1 MCFHRLNAGE
11 DIVLEALRKVALFEG
26 LSEAELTALERVVVP
41 RAYPKNAVVVNEGD
55 RSDTLFLILS
65 GRVKIFVSDEDQNEL
80 VLNTQGPGEYF
91 GEMVLDDGPRSASAM
106 TLEPCRMGVL
116 TRERFRAFLAE
127 HPDVAIAVIENLIRR
142 CRALTEN
149 AKDLALLDVYGRLSK
164 LLLSLAEDEGGRL
177 VVNGNLTKQAIGDR
191 IGASRE
197 MVSRIFKDLTA
208 GGYLQMEGK
217 KIVIQRRP
225 PARW

>member
-1 MCFHRLNAGE
+1 M
-11 DIVLEALRKVALFEG
+11 VLEALRRVSLFEG
-26 LSEAELTALERVVVP
+26 LSDGDLAALEAVIVSRS
-41 RAYPKNAVVVNEGD
+41 YPKNTVVVSEGD
-55 RSDTLFLILS
+55 RSDTMFLILS
-65 GRVKIFVSDEDQNEL
+65 GRVKIFVSDDDYKEL
-80 VLNTQGPGEYF
+80 ALNTQGPGDYF
-91 GEMVLDDGPRSASAM
+91 GEMILDDGPRSASAM
-106 TLEPCRMGVL
+106 TLEPCRLGVL
-116 TRERFRAFLAE
+116 TRERFRGFLAQ
-127 HPDVAIAVIENLIRR
+127 HPDVAIAVIRNLILR

-164 LLLSLAEDEGGRL
+164 LLLSLARDEDGQL
-177 VVNGNLTKQAIGDR
+177 VVAENLTKQAIGER

-208 GGYLQMEGK
+208 GGYLRTEGK

>member
-1 MCFHRLNAGE
+1 M
-11 DIVLEALRKVALFEG
+11 VLDALRKVTLFEG
-26 LSEAELTALERVVVP
+26 LGEEDLAALEAVIVVRSYP
-41 RAYPKNAVVVNEGD
+41 RNAVVVSEGD

-65 GRVKIFVSDEDQNEL
+65 GRVKIFVSDDEHREL

-91 GEMVLDDGPRSASAM
+91 GEMILDDGPRSASAM

-116 TRERFRAFLAE
+116 TRERFRGVLARHLE
-127 HPDVAIAVIENLIRR
+127 VAVAVIRNLIRR

-164 LLLSLAEDEGGRL
+164 LLLSLAREEEGRL
-177 VVNGNLTKQAIGDR
+177 VVSENLTKQAIGER

-208 GGYLQMEGK
+208 GGYLRMEGRT
-217 KIVIQRRP
+217 IIIQRRP

>member
-1 MCFHRLNAGE
+1 M
-11 DIVLEALRKVALFEG
+11 LEALRRVSLFEG
-26 LSEAELTALERVVVP
+26 LNETELAALEGVMVP
-41 RAYPKNAVVVNEGD
+41 RSYPKNTILVSEGD
-55 RSDTLFLILS
+55 RSDTMFVILS
-65 GRVKIFVSDEDQNEL
+65 GRVKIFVSDEDSREL
-80 VLNTQGPGEYF
+80 VLNTQGPGDYF

-106 TLEPCRMGVL
+106 TLEPCRLAVL
-116 TRERFRAFLAE
+116 TRERFRAVLAQ
-127 HPDVAIAVIENLIRR
+127 HPEVAVAVIRNLIRR

-149 AKDLALLDVYGRLSK
+149 AKDLALLDVYGRLAK
-164 LLLSLAEDEGGRL
+164 LLLSLAQPEDGQL
-177 VVNGNLTKQAIGDR
+177 VVSEGLTKQAIGER

-208 GGYLQMEGK
+208 GGYLRMDGK

>member
-1 MCFHRLNAGE
+1 
-11 DIVLEALRKVALFEG
+11 VLEALRRVSLFEG
-26 LSEAELTALERVVVP
+26 LGDGDLAALEAVVVS
-41 RAYPKNAVVVNEGD
+41 RSYPKNTVVVSEGD

-65 GRVKIFVSDEDQNEL
+65 GRVKIFVSDDDCKEL
-80 VLNTQGPGEYF
+80 VLNTQGPGDYF
-91 GEMVLDDGPRSASAM
+91 GEMILDDGPRSASAM
-106 TLEPCRMGVL
+106 TLEPCRLGVL
-116 TRERFRAFLAE
+116 TRERFRGFLAQ
-127 HPDVAIAVIENLIRR
+127 HPDVAIAVIRNLILR

-164 LLLSLAEDEGGRL
+164 LLLSLARDEDGRL
-177 VVNGNLTKQAIGDR
+177 VVDENLTKQAIGER

-208 GGYLQMEGK
+208 GGYLRTEGK
-217 KIVIQRRP
+217 KIVILRRP

>member
-1 MCFHRLNAGE
+1 ML
-11 DIVLEALRKVALFEG
+11 DALRKVALFEG
-26 LSEAELTALERVVVP
+26 LEDEDLAALEAVIVV
-41 RAYPKNAVVVNEGD
+41 RGYPKNAVVVSEGD

-65 GRVKIFVSDEDQNEL
+65 GRVKIFVSDLDVQREL
-80 VLNTQGPGEYF
+80 VLNTQGSGEYF
-91 GEMVLDDGPRSASAM
+91 GEMILDDGPRSASAM
-106 TLEPCRMGVL
+106 TLEPCRLGVL
-116 TRERFRAFLAE
+116 TRERFRDVLAR
-127 HPDVAIAVIENLIRR
+127 HPEVAVAVIRNLIRR

-164 LLLSLAEDEGGRL
+164 LLLSLAREEAGRL
-177 VVNGNLTKQAIGDR
+177 VVGGNLTKQAIGER

-208 GGYLQMEGK
+208 GGYLRMEGK
-217 KIVIQRRP
+217 TIVIRRRP